1 MSRKRKARTK
11 RELFINILD
20 MWFENKIAV
29 IGEFGI
35 RNHEEMEN
43 DARKEYQAYME
54 LYDSLK
60 GD

>member
-1 MSRKRKARTK
+1 MIMKRKARTK

-20 MWFENKIAV
+20 MWLENEITV

-35 RNHEEMEN
+35 RNLEEMKK

-54 LYDSLK
+54 LYDSLEVE
-60 GD
+60 

>member
-1 MSRKRKARTK
+1 MSIKRKARTK

-20 MWFENKIAV
+20 MWLENEITV

-35 RNHEEMEN
+35 RNRKEMEK

-54 LYDSLK
+54 LYDSLE
-60 GD
+60 GE

>member
-20 MWFENKIAV
+20 MWLENKITV

-35 RNHEEMEN
+35 RNHEEMEI

-60 GD
+60 GE

>member
-1 MSRKRKARTK
+1 MRRKRKARTK

-20 MWFENKIAV
+20 MWLKNEIAV

-35 RNHEEMEN
+35 RNHEEMEK
-43 DARKEYQAYME
+43 DAKGKYQTYMK

-60 GD
+60 GE

>member
-20 MWFENKIAV
+20 MWLENKIIV

-35 RNHEEMEN
+35 RNHEEMEK
-43 DARKEYQAYME
+43 DARKKYQAYME

-60 GD
+60 GE

>member
-20 MWFENKIAV
+20 MWLENEITV

-35 RNHEEMEN
+35 RN
-43 DARKEYQAYME
+43 RKEIE
-54 LYDSLK
+54 R
-60 GD
+60 